1 MIDGIFYAAEMH
13 LVHKDPVT
21 GQLAVVTVLL
31 KLHAGDV
38 DNPELA
44 QFFPQASNTYNVTV
58 KVRLLARRS
67 CFQR

>member
-1 MIDGIFYAAEMH
+1 
-13 LVHKDPVT
+13 
-21 GQLAVVTVLL
+21 LAVVTVLL
-31 KLHAGDV
+31 KLNAGDV

-44 QFFPQASNTYNVTV
+44 QFFPQAPNTYNVTV